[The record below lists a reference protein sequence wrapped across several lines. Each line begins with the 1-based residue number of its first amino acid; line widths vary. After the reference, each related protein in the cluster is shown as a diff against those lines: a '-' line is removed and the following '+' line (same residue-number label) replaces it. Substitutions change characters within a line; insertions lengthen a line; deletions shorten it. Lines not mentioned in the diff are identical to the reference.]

1 MSAARPPAGT
11 PPAGSGTGTAAAAP
25 TPRPRRSWSSR
36 VRGAISVARVPLGA
50 VVLAFAVGSILIW
63 LSSVVTT
70 KSLDLGLPIK
80 AYGAMLEGAGLLG
93 NVNGLV
99 NTLVQAGPL
108 ILGGL
113 AVGVGFKA
121 GLFNIGAQG
130 QFLMGAVAGA
140 GTGAAVATWPAPLA
154 ILASILA
161 GAIVGGF
168 WGFIP
173 GLLKARTGAHEVVTT
188 IMLNTIAATFIG
200 YLVSGPL
207 LATGF
212 SFDRTG
218 DIGNAALP
226 IIFGRNL
233 HLGVV
238 IAFAAVPIIWWLLW
252 RSTLGFEIRTVGANP
267 DAARYAGM
275 RPGLITVLT
284 MSLCGLLAGI
294 AGAIEII
301 GITHFMNAS
310 YGTNVGFDSIT
321 VALLGGAHPV
331 GITLAALLFGAMRA
345 GAGLMQIQT
354 QIPVE
359 IVDILQAVVLLF
371 MAADIVVR
379 RVFRIRKSGPVVEEI
394 ATVARSYGGGTSV

>member
-1 MSAARPPAGT
+1 VIAIAG
-11 PPAGSGTGTAAAAP
+11 
-25 TPRPRRSWSSR
+25 
-36 VRGAISVARVPLGA
+36 VPLGA
-50 VVLAFAVGSILIW
+50 VILAFLVGSVLIW
-63 LSSVVTT
+63 ISSLVTKKT
-70 KSLDLGLPIK
+70 FDLGLPVT
-80 AYGAMLEGAGLLG
+80 AYGAMLEGAGLTG
-93 NVNGLV
+93 NINGLI

-121 GLFNIGAQG
+121 GLFNIGAHG

-140 GTGAAVATWPAPLA
+140 GTGAAVASWPAPLA
-154 ILASILA
+154 ITAAILA
-161 GAIVGGF
+161 GALVGGL

-173 GLLKARTGAHEVVTT
+173 GALKAWTGAHEVVTT
-188 IMLNTIAATFIG
+188 IMLNTIASTFIG

-207 LATGF
+207 LAPGF

-233 HLGVV
+233 HFGVI
-238 IAFAAVPIIWWLLW
+238 IAFVAVPLIWWLLW

-267 DAARYAGM
+267 SAARYAGM
-275 RPGLITVLT
+275 RPARITIFT
-284 MSLCGLLAGI
+284 MSLCGLLAGL
-294 AGAIEII
+294 AGAIEIT

-310 YGTNVGFDSIT
+310 YDTDVGFDSIT
-321 VALLGGAHPV
+321 VALLGRAHPL

-371 MAADIVVR
+371 IAADVIVR
-379 RVFRIRKSGPVVEEI
+379 RVLRIRAAGPAVQELQ
-394 ATVARSYGGGTSV
+394 TVTRSYGEQAAR